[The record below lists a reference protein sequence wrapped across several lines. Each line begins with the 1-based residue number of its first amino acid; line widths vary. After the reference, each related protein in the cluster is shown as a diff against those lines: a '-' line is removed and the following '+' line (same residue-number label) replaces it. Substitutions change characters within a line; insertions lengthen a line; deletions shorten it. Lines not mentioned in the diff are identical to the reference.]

1 MTQPGGADG
10 PGEESRAHGTERSDT
25 QHSDTEHSDTELSDT
40 ERSDYGIRA
49 ETYLR
54 LLAETELRRALAC
67 PRGPAEHISPAAVRW
82 AANAVGAV
90 SGTADLAA
98 RSLGPAAARAGQGA
112 LRFLAPPARQA
123 EQALPAPVRRAGA
136 ALVPQA
142 RQAAG
147 VLAPRARRAGRAAA
161 RAGWQARV
169 AADQLGDRVVSR
181 LTGAGPD
188 AAGPTPQ
195 DSLERV
201 HSISDVLV
209 AARVLSEA
217 TATSVTQNFGRALA
231 ARGRLDEYYSPRWDM
246 IREEATVAPA
256 GPIVAAGIGARV
268 DLAAEDGARAR
279 MHVLALVLAPDDA
292 LVTTV
297 SWLTEASPA
306 PGHDDQDWE
315 TLSSLVHRTNGQATD
330 NRGGTYRLRMES
342 GGGGSDGPWEA
353 QLAFSP
359 LPPAGLDWLEIAL
372 TPDQDPIRV
381 DLTAAAGSE
390 EQPGTPRRRASP
402 AERAERILDSVS
414 ERLLDR
420 FDPEFG
426 AGERLAGIAGLV
438 RALRAAGVLPPNSPA
453 LARLVA
459 LIRRLGQTVPG
470 ELAVAA
476 PAGPADL
483 PEAWLASLEQG
494 PGAGPAGPAAAATAV
509 AVLPELDGAR
519 CVIAGLLTD
528 TGSDSTTMHVLGWG
542 WPWTGGMFEDLWQP
556 FSWWARDDAGRWY
569 RGSEGGYGN
578 NGHMAEF
585 QIELRPPVHP
595 AAASLEVTLIGMSG
609 QVTATIPLTWA
620 RMP

>member
-10 PGEESRAHGTERSDT
+10 PGEESQAHGTERRDT
-25 QHSDTEHSDTELSDT
+25 QPSDT

-67 PRGPAEHISPAAVRW
+67 PRSPAERIPPAAVRW

-161 RAGWQARV
+161 RAGWQARI

-181 LTGAGPD
+181 LTGGPD
-188 AAGPTPQ
+188 VTGPTPQ

-217 TATSVTQNFGRALA
+217 TARSVTQNFGRALA
-231 ARGRLDEYYSPRWDM
+231 ARGRLAEYYSPRWDM

-268 DLAAEDGARAR
+268 DLAAEDGGRAC

-297 SWLTEASPA
+297 SWLTEPSPRPA
-306 PGHDDQDWE
+306 NDDQDWDD
-315 TLSSLVHRTNGQATD
+315 TLGSLVHRANGRATD
-330 NRGGTYRLRMES
+330 NRGGTYRLEMES

-359 LPPAGLDWLEIAL
+359 QPPTGLDWLDITLASN
-372 TPDQDPIRV
+372 QDPIRV

-390 EQPGTPRRRASP
+390 EQPGTPRRPASP
-402 AERAERILDSVS
+402 AERAERIVDSVS
-414 ERLLDR
+414 ERLLGS

-426 AGERLAGIAGLV
+426 ADERLGGTAGLV
-438 RALRAAGVLPPNSPA
+438 RALRAAGVLPPDSPA
-453 LARLVA
+453 VARLAA
-459 LIRRLGQTVPG
+459 LIRRLGQTVPD
-470 ELAVAA
+470 ELADAA
-476 PAGPADL
+476 AAGPADL
-483 PEAWLASLEQG
+483 PEAWLATLEEG
-494 PGAGPAGPAAAATAV
+494 SWAGPAGPASAATAV

-519 CVIAGLLTD
+519 CVITGLLTD
-528 TGSDSTTMHVLGWG
+528 RGSDSTTMQVLGWG
-542 WPWTGGMFEDLWQP
+542 WPSPWGMFEDLWQP

-569 RGSEGGYGN
+569 RGSDGGYGS
-578 NGHMAEF
+578 NGDMAEF

-595 AAASLEVTLIGMSG
+595 EATRLEVTLIGMSG
-609 QVTATIPLTWA
+609 QVTTSVPVTWA

>member
-10 PGEESRAHGTERSDT
+10 PGQESQAHGAEPSETERSDP
-25 QHSDTEHSDTELSDT
+25 
-40 ERSDYGIRA
+40 ERDDYGIRA

-67 PRGPAEHISPAAVRW
+67 PRSPAERIPPTAVRW

-123 EQALPAPVRRAGA
+123 ERALPPPVRRAGA
-136 ALVPQA
+136 ALGPQA

-161 RAGWQARV
+161 RAGWQARI

-181 LTGAGPD
+181 LAGGSEM
-188 AAGPTPQ
+188 AGPTPQ

-217 TATSVTQNFGRALA
+217 TATSVTQGFGRALA

-246 IREEATVAPA
+246 IREEATVAPT

-268 DLAAEDGARAR
+268 DLAAEDGGRAR

-297 SWLTEASPA
+297 SWLTEASPGPA
-306 PGHDDQDWE
+306 DDDQDWDD
-315 TLSSLVHRTNGQATD
+315 TLSSLVQNAKGQATD
-330 NRGGTYRLRMES
+330 NRGGTYSLQMES

-359 LPPAGLDWLEIAL
+359 RPPAGLDWLDITLASG
-372 TPDQDPIRV
+372 QDPIRV
-381 DLTAAAGSE
+381 DLTAAAAGE
-390 EQPGTPRRRASP
+390 ERPGTPRRP
-402 AERAERILDSVS
+402 ARPAVRAERIVDSVS
-414 ERLLDR
+414 ERLLGSS
-420 FDPEFG
+420 DPEFG
-426 AGERLAGIAGLV
+426 ADERLPAIAGLV
-438 RALRAAGVLPPNSPA
+438 RALRAAGVLVPDSPA
-453 LARLVA
+453 LARLVT

-470 ELAVAA
+470 ELADAFA
-476 PAGPADL
+476 AGPADL
-483 PEAWLASLEQG
+483 PEAWLATLEQG
-494 PGAGPAGPAAAATAV
+494 FWAGSAQQASAATAV

-528 TGSDSTTMHVLGWG
+528 AGSDSTTMQVLGWG

-569 RGSEGGYGN
+569 RGSEGGYGRSSD
-578 NGHMAEF
+578 MAEF

-595 AAASLEVTLIGMSG
+595 EATTLEVSLTGMSG
-609 QVTATIPLTWA
+609 QVTAAVPVTWA